1 MSKFV
6 LTAQL
11 QLQAPGNVKQIVQQI
26 QSQLNGVNVNIQ
38 VQNAGQAQKQIQ
50 QVAQATNQA
59 TTAAERMGK
68 AFALSIRRFAAFS
81 IATRAVG
88 LFTSTLSDAI
98 QTSIDFERQL
108 IKISQVTGKS
118 VSQLRGLTKQIT
130 SLSTG
135 FGVASSDLLEV
146 STILA
151 QAGLSADDTSTALR
165 TLAKAALAPNF
176 DSISETAEGAI
187 AILAQFQEGVG
198 SLEKQLGSINA
209 VAGAFAVEAGDLIDV
224 IRRTGGVFKASGG
237 DLNELLALFTS
248 IRATT
253 RESAESIGT
262 GLRTILT
269 RIQRPKTIE
278 YLKQFGVELTDLN
291 GKFIGPYEAVKQ
303 LSAALSGLG
312 EGDITFIKIAE
323 ELGGF
328 RQIGKVLPLLQQFS
342 TAQSALNVAM
352 KAGDS
357 LTQDAASAQ
366 AALAVRIMKVK
377 EEFLALIRSVTET
390 STFQIMANTALS
402 LASALIKIGDS
413 IKPLLPMLAALAAF
427 KLAKGLGGFFGG
439 MMSGAA
445 SGRAYNKG
453 GKVLGFARGG
463 LVPGSGNRDTVPAML
478 SPGEFVIRKS
488 SVNKMGASNL
498 AAMNE
503 NRYAAGGVVNIGRNN
518 YGSPLNQAERR
529 KLSVLMNPKKGTRLS
544 DEDKKLRDELSARK
558 SVAAQEQS
566 DMKTAY
572 LKDGMIGGLFLQK
585 GAGGTKGIT
594 KILQG
599 QEIAGFPDVKQV
611 KGDVYTGLLKSKASS
626 SLRGEIEPAIVKAVE
641 NASINTMK
649 MLEIP
654 PLDINEKLASQ
665 NAVKRIDIG
674 SIEGH
679 VFEAFISAMSGANL
693 SDPGASFD
701 FINPSEEAK
710 KRLKNIFGPDP
721 VMGKLLDAK
730 RTLSTDTMLSAPN
743 SLANKTISAMKSGLL
758 SPSDFIMKNLGGLIQ
773 KFAEGGEVLERG
785 TQKYLIS
792 DVVKGMRELQ
802 GNQALSQKD
811 AIALFN
817 SKDARGDFIY
827 SNFGGPGSIK
837 LPKWMGTY
845 RPQSAAYGAFQKA
858 QAEKQ
863 NRIAGAMSRQ
873 GKTMRDYETRREFAT
888 GGGVGTDTVP
898 ALLTP
903 GEFVVN
909 RSSAQ
914 RIGYGNLNRMNK
926 VGKYAKGGFVQR
938 FAAGSS
944 GTGVSSPPS
953 SLDAFNAFF
962 GAVGNNTQAV
972 NTNSTAQK
980 NLSKSA
986 VEVVNNNKMFALSV
1000 GASLIQG
1007 FLPAIDDNSSAMLRM
1022 GNSLLGLVTTIA
1034 SVGFALETF
1043 NVQLSSGS
1051 VFKFLTGQGLNLDK
1065 VQNNLIG
1072 AGVGKGL
1079 TNSLISITQVLSKFA
1094 GPVVAATGLFYALN
1108 TAGKLLVESFNNYE
1122 GRIKKLT
1129 ESGQVEKSQ
1138 KLAEESQ
1145 SASNKVTKASGA
1157 ATGAAVGAAAGA
1169 GIAAITMN
1177 PFAVM
1182 GLSVVG
1188 ATIGS
1193 VIGSFSDAL
1202 SDTSEYFG
1210 QTIAVQASL
1219 IQSQKSLTKTSEDAT
1234 KSLEDFNKGNIS
1246 STDLLKSLSSGTAN
1260 IEKLRQQSENI
1271 NKQGNKEISREA
1283 DFAGLRGGLRN
1294 VITLGGLL
1302 GESTGE
1308 KQARIESD
1316 QSKASQ
1322 SVAKQEQELLRVAQ
1336 PALSAFSRQIAM
1348 SGGSFED
1355 LMKKIRE
1362 VDPNLFNILVRQ
1374 GTKDLNQSFQ
1384 NIAKEVEITKAK
1396 FAAINLGFRSV
1407 TSASDAAALKM
1418 DNLMNSFE
1426 VGNSPASRAAAVLE
1440 ASMTSAGQN
1449 ISKIDF
1455 DSSLNEVNNVF
1466 KAFGASEEQINKFN
1480 GLLQGVA
1487 GVQRKFPEIVDTLKQ
1502 RLQSGELK
1510 DINNPTKVGEEFKK
1524 IIGQELVKSKIAPA
1538 VQKQILDAMGD
1549 VKLEQADI
1557 DKLLGPEPDYSV
1569 LEKYF
1574 GDATKEVSQI
1584 MKSVLEKNAK
1594 IQQQLIEIT
1603 KKRIDAE
1610 RNLVEAQK
1618 EALDL
1623 IMEGREVQ
1631 AKYGG
1636 REVTNQERRQN
1647 LLAKSNV
1654 EGSRLGLSNM
1664 RTGDVP
1670 ELRRRNL
1677 EIMGGFANVEDGRR
1691 RNGLEGVRGA
1701 EANEFQK
1708 DLEKTYKTQIDTIR
1722 SLIKL
1727 EEDQLKI
1734 IEEKNK
1740 LEKESLE
1747 SLAKG
1752 DIESFFKQQA
1762 AVGARAAIASGDQR
1776 SMNLYGSEALGA
1788 AASDIQRQKDAGVQ
1802 SLYGQ
1807 RLGGAGG
1814 LAEAAASA
1822 ALSSMGVTDMRSAQ
1836 IMAGTTG
1843 EEEASKSRLR
1853 ELGGLLGETGQIG
1866 VQMAEMQ
1873 VGTATIQAEKAELIV
1888 TNLANGGNSPVQ
1900 NRANG
1905 GLIYASRGMFVP
1917 RGSDT
1922 VPAMLTPGEFVV
1934 NRAAVQRG
1942 NNLQI
1947 LSAMN
1952 GGSSS
1957 SSSTQ
1962 SESVKMSRGG
1972 VVKYFDNGG
1981 QVESNQ
1987 SNPMG
1992 SFDNQIMNKFAES
2005 LSNFNRNLTLNID
2018 KLKQTSINIKLDSTN
2033 VNVNLNDG
2041 GLLKALKE
2049 EVKKELL
2056 TVISN
2061 QFKLDN
2067 NGNIR
2072 RNQTVLG

>member
-1 MSKFV
+1 
-6 LTAQL
+6 
-11 QLQAPGNVKQIVQQI
+11 
-26 QSQLNGVNVNIQ
+26 
-38 VQNAGQAQKQIQ
+38 
-50 QVAQATNQA
+50 
-59 TTAAERMGK
+59 
-68 AFALSIRRFAAFS
+68 
-81 IATRAVG
+81 
-88 LFTSTLSDAI
+88 
-98 QTSIDFERQL
+98 
-108 IKISQVTGKS
+108 
-118 VSQLRGLTKQIT
+118 
-130 SLSTG
+130 
-135 FGVASSDLLEV
+135 
-146 STILA
+146 
-151 QAGLSADDTSTALR
+151 
-165 TLAKAALAPNF
+165 
-176 DSISETAEGAI
+176 
-187 AILAQFQEGVG
+187 
-198 SLEKQLGSINA
+198 
-209 VAGAFAVEAGDLIDV
+209 
-224 IRRTGGVFKASGG
+224 
-237 DLNELLALFTS
+237 
-248 IRATT
+248 
-253 RESAESIGT
+253 
-262 GLRTILT
+262 
-269 RIQRPKTIE
+269 
-278 YLKQFGVELTDLN
+278 
-291 GKFIGPYEAVKQ
+291 
-303 LSAALSGLG
+303 
-312 EGDITFIKIAE
+312 
-323 ELGGF
+323 
-328 RQIGKVLPLLQQFS
+328 
-342 TAQSALNVAM
+342 
-352 KAGDS
+352 
-357 LTQDAASAQ
+357 
-366 AALAVRIMKVK
+366 
-377 EEFLALIRSVTET
+377 
-390 STFQIMANTALS
+390 
-402 LASALIKIGDS
+402 
-413 IKPLLPMLAALAAF
+413 
-427 KLAKGLGGFFGG
+427 
-439 MMSGAA
+439 
-445 SGRAYNKG
+445 
-453 GKVLGFARGG
+453 
-463 LVPGSGNRDTVPAML
+463 
-478 SPGEFVIRKS
+478 
-488 SVNKMGASNL
+488 MGASNL

-721 VMGKLLDAK
+721 VVGKLLDAK

-802 GNQALSQKD
+802 GNSALSEKD

-827 SNFGGPGSIK
+827 TNFGGKGSIK

-845 RPQSAAYGAFQKA
+845 KPQSAAYGAFQKA
-858 QAEKQ
+858 QADKQ
-863 NRIAGAMSRQ
+863 NRIASAMSRQ

-914 RIGYGNLNRMNK
+914 RIGYGNLHRMNK
-926 VGKYAKGGFVQR
+926 VGKYANGGIVQH
-938 FAAGSS
+938 FAAGTTNA
-944 GTGVSSPPS
+944 TGVKAVSTAGNSSIGNI
-953 SLDAFNAFF
+953 FNNF
-962 GAVGNNTQAV
+962 GANVATVSAALQAIAPPIDESSTGLAKLANSLLSLGTTIGGTIFALEAFGIKLSAKNLKNVFGSGDGGLGDVINKNVSNLFNKASGKLGNFGRALRATTQATARGGSASAV
-972 NTNSTAQK
+972 MNTLQQRGVTGIGARLGGGLGSALGPASRVVGSLVSKASGPLAAIAAINTLVGSFRDLDSKLKSSIEAGKIEESSRLAVAKKASEFPLIGNLVSSVFGEAGDQALLYIGQAFGGSTIDSVKDLAVSQAGAVKTQKELEKAQK
-980 NLSKSA
+980 VATDAMGDFERGSISA
-986 VEVVNNNKMFALSV
+986 SEALAKITAATSGVVDQEKRASDFALSNTENRAGGISGFGRNILSAVTFGGVESVDQRNNRLGKESAEQIRQASQFQAQAFQLQTPARSATIRSALFANQSPDDIRKQLNVSGGRNSLQARAEAMRDKEIKLLTAGDKV
-1000 GASLIQG
+1000 GA
-1007 FLPAIDDNSSAMLRM
+1007 
-1022 GNSLLGLVTTIA
+1022 
-1034 SVGFALETF
+1034 
-1043 NVQLSSGS
+1043 
-1051 VFKFLTGQGLNLDK
+1051 K
-1065 VQNNLIG
+1065 
-1072 AGVGKGL
+1072 
-1079 TNSLISITQVLSKFA
+1079 
-1094 GPVVAATGLFYALN
+1094 
-1108 TAGKLLVESFNNYE
+1108 
-1122 GRIKKLT
+1122 
-1129 ESGQVEKSQ
+1129 
-1138 KLAEESQ
+1138 
-1145 SASNKVTKASGA
+1145 
-1157 ATGAAVGAAAGA
+1157 AAAE
-1169 GIAAITMN
+1169 AAM
-1177 PFAVM
+1177 V
-1182 GLSVVG
+1182 
-1188 ATIGS
+1188 
-1193 VIGSFSDAL
+1193 
-1202 SDTSEYFG
+1202 
-1210 QTIAVQASL
+1210 
-1219 IQSQKSLTKTSEDAT
+1219 
-1234 KSLEDFNKGNIS
+1234 LEEQ
-1246 STDLLKSLSSGTAN
+1246 
-1260 IEKLRQQSENI
+1260 IEI
-1271 NKQGNKEISREA
+1271 IDKE
-1283 DFAGLRGGLRN
+1283 L
-1294 VITLGGLL
+1294 V
-1302 GESTGE
+1302 
-1308 KQARIESD
+1308 
-1316 QSKASQ
+1316 
-1322 SVAKQEQELLRVAQ
+1322 
-1336 PALSAFSRQIAM
+1336 
-1348 SGGSFED
+1348 
-1355 LMKKIRE
+1355 
-1362 VDPNLFNILVRQ
+1362 NL
-1374 GTKDLNQSFQ
+1374 
-1384 NIAKEVEITKAK
+1384 AKEVKAAKEK
-1396 FAAINLGFRSV
+1396 FAALNLGFRSI

-1418 DNLMNSFE
+1418 NNLMSSFE
-1426 VGNSPASRAAAVLE
+1426 AGNLPAARAAATLE
-1440 ASMTSAGQN
+1440 AAMTSAGQN
-1449 ISKIDF
+1449 ISKVDF
-1455 DSSLNEVNNVF
+1455 NSALSEVNGVF
-1466 KAFGASEEQINKFN
+1466 KAFGASQQQIDKFN
-1480 GLLQGVA
+1480 GLLKGVA
-1487 GVQRKFPEIVDTLKQ
+1487 GVQREFPSIFETLKKE
-1502 RLQSGELK
+1502 LMSGELK
-1510 DINNPTKVGEEFKK
+1510 DINNPTEVGKKFKDIVGAQLK
-1524 IIGQELVKSKIAPA
+1524 ASGIDEAA
-1538 VQKQILDAMGD
+1538 REQILAAMGD
-1549 VKLEQADI
+1549 IKLDSEDVSKI
-1557 DKLLGPEPDYSV
+1557 LDGDYSV
-1569 LEKYF
+1569 LEKYL
-1574 GDATKEVSQI
+1574 GEAGEEVKKN
-1584 MKSVLEKNAK
+1584 MKAVVDNYIK
-1594 IQQQLIEIT
+1594 INQQLIEAT

-1623 IMEGREVQ
+1623 IMEGRDVE

-1654 EGSRLGLSNM
+1654 EGSRLGLSNL
-1664 RTGDVP
+1664 RTGNAP

-1677 EIMGGFANVEDGRR
+1677 EIMGGFASIEDGRR
-1691 RNGLEGVRGA
+1691 RNGLEGARGM
-1701 EANEFQK
+1701 ESSEFQK

-1734 IEEKNK
+1734 IQEKNK
-1740 LEKESLE
+1740 LEKDSLE

-1788 AASDIQRQKDAGVQ
+1788 AALDIQRQKDAGVQ

-1822 ALSSMGVTDMRSAQ
+1822 VLSSMGVTDMRSAQ

-1873 VGTATIQAEKAELIV
+1873 VGTATINAERVELA
-1888 TNLANGGNSPVQ
+1888 TRNLATGGNAPVQ
-1900 NRANG
+1900 NRARG

-1957 SSSTQ
+1957 SSSSSSQ
-1962 SESVKMSRGG
+1962 AGSVQMSRGG
-1972 VVKYFDNGG
+1972 VVKYFNNGG
-1981 QVESNQ
+1981 KVDSNE

-2005 LSNFNRNLTLNID
+2005 LSSFNRNLTLNID

-2049 EVKKELL
+2049 EVKTELL

-2072 RNQTVLG
+2072 RNQTILG